1 MDELPFKLK
10 EELQARMHQNMYSN
24 VTFFKER
31 DETFL
36 AWISTVVK
44 DRSFQEKEFIY
55 KEGEKANES
64 KSYSLKSL

>member
-44 DRSFQEKEFIY
+44 DISFQEKEFIY

-64 KSYSLKSL
+64 KS

>member
-1 MDELPFKLK
+1 LDELPFKLK

-44 DRSFQEKEFIY
+44 DISFQEKEFIY

-64 KSYSLKSL
+64 KS

>member
-1 MDELPFKLK
+1 
-10 EELQARMHQNMYSN
+10 MHQNMYSN

-44 DRSFQEKEFIY
+44 DISFQEKEFIY

-64 KSYSLKSL
+64 KS